1 MERSKKKQ
9 QRDPKPQFLVSAAD
23 IEDKFQQAVAFHQAG
38 QLSQAEKICKQILTY
53 NSQNAEVFHFLGIIA
68 CQVGKYPVA
77 VDLITQ
83 AIEIDSKQPPFYY
96 SLANALREQ
105 GKLEKATEAYQQV
118 IQIQPNHADAY
129 NNLGTVFIN
138 QDRIDDAIEAYQQAI
153 RIQPNQGEA
162 YYNLGNA
169 FHSQERMEEAIEAY
183 QKAIQIQPNQGEAYN
198 NLGIVFTNQGR
209 IDDAIEA
216 YQQAIRIQP
225 NQGEAYYN
233 LGNAFHSQERME
245 EAIEAYQK
253 AIQIQ
258 PNRVEAYNNLGVV
271 LIDQEKLEESVQ
283 IYQKTL
289 EIQPNYAD
297 AYNNLGN
304 ALREQGK
311 LEESIRIFQKATHL
325 QPNHAEA
332 HNNLAMMLL
341 LKGNFENGWKQY
353 EWRCQ
358 CDNFP
363 FEKRDFPQPFWEG
376 TDLNDKSILVWTEQG
391 IGDEIMFTS
400 ILPDLLNMNANI
412 IVESDRRMVSL
423 FQRSFPKIQFIP
435 RQNPPNS
442 QLLNTT
448 IDYQVPIGSLGKWL
462 RRDENSFILNRNTYL
477 CACPKKTS
485 RKRKEYQELANGKI
499 LIGISWKS
507 TGINQR
513 HTYTKKKKSTP
524 LEYWQPLLAQRNCY
538 FINLQ
543 YGNVKQELNEFQ
555 KHTDLKIYQDE
566 EIDSLS
572 SLDDFA
578 AQISALDLV
587 ISTSNT
593 TVHLAGAL
601 GKQVWTLLPHIPDW
615 RWTLERED
623 TLWYPRMRLFRQHRI
638 GDWSKAF
645 QQVKLALE
653 QHPTNKNT

>member
-1 MERSKKKQ
+1 MERKKQ
-9 QRDPKPQFLVSAAD
+9 QRDFAPQFPVSAVD
-23 IEDKFQQAVAFHQAG
+23 IDEKFQQAVAFHQAG
-38 QLSQAEKICKQILTY
+38 QLAQAERMCKQILRY
-53 NSQNAEVFHFLGIIA
+53 NSQNAEAFHFLGIIA
-68 CQVGKYPVA
+68 CQTGKYPVA
-77 VDLITQ
+77 VDLIIH
-83 AIEIDSKQPPFYY
+83 AIEIDSKQSPFYY

-105 GKLEKATEAYQQV
+105 GKFME
-118 IQIQPNHADAY
+118 
-129 NNLGTVFIN
+129 
-138 QDRIDDAIEAYQQAI
+138 AIEAYQQAI
-153 RIQPNQGEA
+153 QIQPNQGEA

-169 FHSQERMEEAIEAY
+169 LHRQEKLEE
-183 QKAIQIQPNQGEAYN
+183 
-198 NLGIVFTNQGR
+198 
-209 IDDAIEA
+209 AIEA

-225 NQGEAYYN
+225 NYAD
-233 LGNAFHSQERME
+233 
-245 EAIEAYQK
+245 
-253 AIQIQ
+253 
-258 PNRVEAYNNLGVV
+258 AYNNLGVV
-271 LIDQEKLEESVQ
+271 LIDHEKLEESVQ

-311 LEESIRIFQKATHL
+311 LEESIRIFQKAIYI
-325 QPNHAEA
+325 QPNYAEA
-332 HNNLAMMLL
+332 HNNLAMTLL
-341 LKGNFENGWKQY
+341 LKGDFKNGWKQY
-353 EWRCQ
+353 EWRRQ

-376 TDLNDKSILVWTEQG
+376 TDPKDKSILVWTEQG
-391 IGDEIMFTS
+391 IGDEIMFSS
-400 ILPDLLNMNANI
+400 ILPDLLNRNANV
-412 IVESDRRMVSL
+412 IVESDTRMVSL
-423 FQRSFPKIQFIP
+423 FQRSFPKIRFIP

-448 IDYQVPIGSLGKWL
+448 VDYQTPIGSLGKWF
-462 RRDENSFILNRNTYL
+462 RTDKNSFILNRNTYL
-477 CACPKKTS
+477 RACPKKTS
-485 RKRKEYQELANGKI
+485 EIRKKYQELAKEKI

-513 HTYTKKKKSTP
+513 QTYSKKKKSTL
-524 LEYWQPLLAQRNCY
+524 LEHWQPVLAQRNYY

-623 TLWYPRMRLFRQHRI
+623 TLWYPKMRLFRQHRI
-638 GDWSKAF
+638 GDWSDVF

-653 QHPTNKNT
+653 QYPTNTNTNVLI

>member
-1 MERSKKKQ
+1 MDKEHSEHGSKKKQ
-9 QRDPKPQFLVSAAD
+9 QRDFAPQFPVSAVD
-23 IEDKFQQAVAFHQAG
+23 IDEKFQQAVAFHQAG
-38 QLSQAEKICKQILTY
+38 QLAQAERICKQILTY
-53 NSQNAEVFHFLGIIA
+53 NSQNAEAFHFLGIIA
-68 CQVGKYPVA
+68 CQTGKYPVA
-77 VDLITQ
+77 VDLIIH
-83 AIEIDSKQPPFYY
+83 AIEIDSKQSPFYY

-105 GKLEKATEAYQQV
+105 GKFMEAIEAYQQAIRIQPNHADAYNNLGTIFINQNRIDDAIEAYQQAIQIQPNQGEAYYNLGNALHRQEKLEEAIEAYQQA

-129 NNLGTVFIN
+129 NNLG
-138 QDRIDDAIEAYQQAI
+138 
-153 RIQPNQGEA
+153 
-162 YYNLGNA
+162 
-169 FHSQERMEEAIEAY
+169 
-183 QKAIQIQPNQGEAYN
+183 
-198 NLGIVFTNQGR
+198 
-209 IDDAIEA
+209 
-216 YQQAIRIQP
+216 
-225 NQGEAYYN
+225 
-233 LGNAFHSQERME
+233 
-245 EAIEAYQK
+245 
-253 AIQIQ
+253 
-258 PNRVEAYNNLGVV
+258 VV
-271 LIDQEKLEESVQ
+271 LIDHEKLRESVQ

-311 LEESIRIFQKATHL
+311 LEESIRIFQKAIYI

-332 HNNLAMMLL
+332 HNNLAMTLL
-341 LKGNFENGWKQY
+341 LKGDFKNGWKQY
-353 EWRCQ
+353 EWRRQ

-363 FEKRDFPQPFWEG
+363 FEKRDFSQPFWEG
-376 TDLNDKSILVWTEQG
+376 TDPKAKSILVWTEQG
-391 IGDEIMFTS
+391 IGDEIMFSS
-400 ILPDLLNMNANI
+400 ILPDLLSRNANV
-412 IVESDRRMVSL
+412 IVESDTRMVSL
-423 FQRSFPKIQFIP
+423 FQRSFPKIRFIP

-448 IDYQVPIGSLGKWL
+448 VDYQTPIGSLGKWF
-462 RRDENSFILNRNTYL
+462 RTDNNSFILNRNTYL
-477 CACPKKTS
+477 YACPKKTS
-485 RKRKEYQELANGKI
+485 EIRKKYQELAKEKI

-507 TGINQR
+507 TGIDQR
-513 HTYTKKKKSTP
+513 QTYSKKKKSTL
-524 LEYWQPLLAQRNCY
+524 LEHWQPVLAQRNCY

-555 KHTDLKIYQDE
+555 KHNNLKIHQDE

-623 TLWYPRMRLFRQHRI
+623 TLWYPKMRLFRQHRI
-638 GDWSKAF
+638 GDWSDVF

-653 QHPTNKNT
+653 QYPTNKNTNVLI

>member
-1 MERSKKKQ
+1 MERKKQ
-9 QRDPKPQFLVSAAD
+9 QRDFAPQFPVSAVD
-23 IEDKFQQAVAFHQAG
+23 IDEKFQQAVAFHQTD
-38 QLSQAEKICKQILTY
+38 QLAQAERMCKQILRY
-53 NSQNAEVFHFLGIIA
+53 NSQNAEAFHFLGIIA
-68 CQVGKYPVA
+68 CQTGKYPVA
-77 VDLITQ
+77 VDLIIH
-83 AIEIDSKQPPFYY
+83 AIEIDSKQSPFYY
-96 SLANALREQ
+96 SLANALRKQ
-105 GKLEKATEAYQQV
+105 GKFMEAIEAYQQA
-118 IQIQPNHADAY
+118 IRIQPNHADAY
-129 NNLGTVFIN
+129 NNLGTIFIN
-138 QDRIDDAIEAYQQAI
+138 QNRIDGAIEAYQQAI
-153 RIQPNQGEA
+153 QIQPNQGEA

-169 FHSQERMEEAIEAY
+169 LHRQEKLEE
-183 QKAIQIQPNQGEAYN
+183 
-198 NLGIVFTNQGR
+198 
-209 IDDAIEA
+209 AIEA

-225 NQGEAYYN
+225 NY
-233 LGNAFHSQERME
+233 
-245 EAIEAYQK
+245 
-253 AIQIQ
+253 
-258 PNRVEAYNNLGVV
+258 VDAYNNLGVV
-271 LIDQEKLEESVQ
+271 LIDHEKLEESVQ

-311 LEESIRIFQKATHL
+311 LEESIRIFQKATYI

-332 HNNLAMMLL
+332 HNNLAMTLL
-341 LKGNFENGWKQY
+341 LKGDFKNGWTQY
-353 EWRCQ
+353 EWRRQ

-376 TDLNDKSILVWTEQG
+376 TDPKDKSILVWTEQG
-391 IGDEIMFTS
+391 IGDEIMFSS
-400 ILPDLLNMNANI
+400 ILPDLLNRNANV
-412 IVESDRRMVSL
+412 IVESDTRMVSL
-423 FQRSFPKIQFIP
+423 FQRSFPKIRFIP

-448 IDYQVPIGSLGKWL
+448 VDYQTPIGSLGKWF
-462 RRDENSFILNRNTYL
+462 RTDKNSFILNRNTYL
-477 CACPKKTS
+477 RACPKKTS
-485 RKRKEYQELANGKI
+485 EIRKKYQELAKEKI

-513 HTYTKKKKSTP
+513 QTYSKKKKSTL
-524 LEYWQPLLAQRNCY
+524 LEHWQPVLAQRNYY

-555 KHTDLKIYQDE
+555 KHNNLKIHQDE

-623 TLWYPRMRLFRQHRI
+623 TLWYPKMRLFRQHRI
-638 GDWSKAF
+638 GDWSDVF

-653 QHPTNKNT
+653 QYPTNKNTNVLI

>member
-1 MERSKKKQ
+1 MCVDAKTWRQNIRIKKILNMERKKQ
-9 QRDPKPQFLVSAAD
+9 QRDFAPQFPVSAVD
-23 IEDKFQQAVAFHQAG
+23 IDEKFQQAVAFHQAG
-38 QLSQAEKICKQILTY
+38 QLAQAERMCKQILRY
-53 NSQNAEVFHFLGIIA
+53 NSQNAEAFHFLGIIA
-68 CQVGKYPVA
+68 CQTGKYPVA
-77 VDLITQ
+77 VDLIIH
-83 AIEIDSKQPPFYY
+83 AIEIDSKQSPFYY

-105 GKLEKATEAYQQV
+105 GKFMEAIEAYQQA
-118 IQIQPNHADAY
+118 IRIQPNHADAY
-129 NNLGTVFIN
+129 NNLGTIFIN
-138 QDRIDDAIEAYQQAI
+138 QNRIDDAIEAYQQAI
-153 RIQPNQGEA
+153 QIQPNQGEA

-169 FHSQERMEEAIEAY
+169 LHRQEKLEE
-183 QKAIQIQPNQGEAYN
+183 
-198 NLGIVFTNQGR
+198 
-209 IDDAIEA
+209 AIEA

-225 NQGEAYYN
+225 NY
-233 LGNAFHSQERME
+233 
-245 EAIEAYQK
+245 
-253 AIQIQ
+253 
-258 PNRVEAYNNLGVV
+258 VDAYNNLGVV
-271 LIDQEKLEESVQ
+271 LIDHEKLRESVQ

-311 LEESIRIFQKATHL
+311 LEESIRIFQKATYI

-332 HNNLAMMLL
+332 HNNLAMTLL
-341 LKGNFENGWKQY
+341 LKGDFKNGWKQY
-353 EWRCQ
+353 EWRRQ

-363 FEKRDFPQPFWEG
+363 FEKRDFSQPFWEG
-376 TDLNDKSILVWTEQG
+376 TDPKDKSILVWTEQG
-391 IGDEIMFTS
+391 IGDEIMFSS
-400 ILPDLLNMNANI
+400 ILPDLLNRNANV
-412 IVESDRRMVSL
+412 IVESDTRMVSL
-423 FQRSFPKIQFIP
+423 FQRSFPKIRFIP

-448 IDYQVPIGSLGKWL
+448 MDYQTPIGSLGKWF
-462 RRDENSFILNRNTYL
+462 RTDNNSFILNRNTYL
-477 CACPKKTS
+477 RACPKKTS
-485 RKRKEYQELANGKI
+485 EIRKKYQELAKEKI

-507 TGINQR
+507 TGIDQR
-513 HTYTKKKKSTP
+513 QTYSKKKKSTL
-524 LEYWQPLLAQRNCY
+524 LEHWQPVLAQRNCY

-555 KHTDLKIYQDE
+555 KHNNLKIHQDK

-572 SLDDFA
+572 NLDDFA

-623 TLWYPRMRLFRQHRI
+623 TLWYPKMRLFRQHRI
-638 GDWSKAF
+638 GDWSDVF
-645 QQVKLALE
+645 QRVKLALE
-653 QHPTNKNT
+653 QYPTNKNTNVLI

>member
-1 MERSKKKQ
+1 MERKKQ
-9 QRDPKPQFLVSAAD
+9 QRDFAPQFPVSAVD
-23 IEDKFQQAVAFHQAG
+23 IDEKFQQAVAFHQTD
-38 QLSQAEKICKQILTY
+38 QLAQAERMCKQILRY
-53 NSQNAEVFHFLGIIA
+53 NSQNAEAFHFLGIIA
-68 CQVGKYPVA
+68 CQTGKYPVA
-77 VDLITQ
+77 VDLIIH
-83 AIEIDSKQPPFYY
+83 AIEIDSKQSPFYY
-96 SLANALREQ
+96 SLANALRKQ
-105 GKLEKATEAYQQV
+105 GKFMEAIEAYQQA
-118 IQIQPNHADAY
+118 IRIQPNHADAY
-129 NNLGTVFIN
+129 NNLGTIFIN
-138 QDRIDDAIEAYQQAI
+138 QNRIDGAIEAYQQAI
-153 RIQPNQGEA
+153 RIQPN
-162 YYNLGNA
+162 Y
-169 FHSQERMEEAIEAY
+169 
-183 QKAIQIQPNQGEAYN
+183 
-198 NLGIVFTNQGR
+198 V
-209 IDDAIEA
+209 D
-216 YQQAIRIQP
+216 
-225 NQGEAYYN
+225 
-233 LGNAFHSQERME
+233 
-245 EAIEAYQK
+245 
-253 AIQIQ
+253 
-258 PNRVEAYNNLGVV
+258 AYNNLGVV
-271 LIDQEKLEESVQ
+271 LIDHEKLEESVQ

-311 LEESIRIFQKATHL
+311 LEESIRIFQKATYI

-332 HNNLAMMLL
+332 HNNLAMTLL
-341 LKGNFENGWKQY
+341 LKGDFKNGWTQY
-353 EWRCQ
+353 EWRRQ

-376 TDLNDKSILVWTEQG
+376 TDPKDKSILVWTEQG
-391 IGDEIMFTS
+391 IGDEIMFSS
-400 ILPDLLNMNANI
+400 ILPDLLNRNANV
-412 IVESDRRMVSL
+412 IVESDTRMVSL
-423 FQRSFPKIQFIP
+423 FQRSFPKIRFIP

-448 IDYQVPIGSLGKWL
+448 VDYQTPIGSLGKWF
-462 RRDENSFILNRNTYL
+462 RTDKNSFILNRNTYL
-477 CACPKKTS
+477 RACPKKTS
-485 RKRKEYQELANGKI
+485 EIRKKYQELAKEKI

-513 HTYTKKKKSTP
+513 QTYSKKKKSTL
-524 LEYWQPLLAQRNCY
+524 LEHWQPVLAQRNYY

-555 KHTDLKIYQDE
+555 KHNNLKIHQDE

-623 TLWYPRMRLFRQHRI
+623 TLWYPKMRLFRQHRI
-638 GDWSKAF
+638 GDWSDVF

-653 QHPTNKNT
+653 QYPTNKNTNVLI

>member
-1 MERSKKKQ
+1 MDKEHSEHGSKKKQ
-9 QRDPKPQFLVSAAD
+9 QRDFAPQFPVSAVD
-23 IEDKFQQAVAFHQAG
+23 IDEKFQQAVAFHQAG
-38 QLSQAEKICKQILTY
+38 QLAQAERICKQILTY
-53 NSQNAEVFHFLGIIA
+53 NSQNAEAFHFLGIIA
-68 CQVGKYPVA
+68 CQTGKYPVA
-77 VDLITQ
+77 VDLIIH
-83 AIEIDSKQPPFYY
+83 AIEIDSKQSPFYY

-105 GKLEKATEAYQQV
+105 GKFMEAIEAYQQA
-118 IQIQPNHADAY
+118 IRIQPNHADAY
-129 NNLGTVFIN
+129 NNLGTIFIN
-138 QDRIDDAIEAYQQAI
+138 QNRIDDAIEAYRQAI
-153 RIQPNQGEA
+153 QIQPNQGEA

-169 FHSQERMEEAIEAY
+169 LHRQEKLEE
-183 QKAIQIQPNQGEAYN
+183 
-198 NLGIVFTNQGR
+198 
-209 IDDAIEA
+209 AIEA
-216 YQQAIRIQP
+216 YQQAI
-225 NQGEAYYN
+225 
-233 LGNAFHSQERME
+233 
-245 EAIEAYQK
+245 
-253 AIQIQ
+253 QIQ
-258 PNRVEAYNNLGVV
+258 PNYVDAYNNLGVV
-271 LIDQEKLEESVQ
+271 LIDHEKLRESVQ

-311 LEESIRIFQKATHL
+311 LEESIRIFQKAIYI

-332 HNNLAMMLL
+332 HNNLAMTLL
-341 LKGNFENGWKQY
+341 LKGDFKNGWKQY
-353 EWRCQ
+353 EWRRQ

-363 FEKRDFPQPFWEG
+363 FEKRDFSQPFWEG
-376 TDLNDKSILVWTEQG
+376 TDPKDKSILVWTEQG
-391 IGDEIMFTS
+391 IGDEIMFSS
-400 ILPDLLNMNANI
+400 ILPDLLNRNANV
-412 IVESDRRMVSL
+412 IVESDTRMVSL
-423 FQRSFPKIQFIP
+423 FQRSFPKIRFIP

-448 IDYQVPIGSLGKWL
+448 MDYQTPIGSLGKWF
-462 RRDENSFILNRNTYL
+462 RTDNNSFILNRNTYL
-477 CACPKKTS
+477 YACPKKTS
-485 RKRKEYQELANGKI
+485 EIRKKYQELAKEKI

-513 HTYTKKKKSTP
+513 QTYSKKKKSTL
-524 LEYWQPLLAQRNCY
+524 LEHWQPVLAQRNCY

-555 KHTDLKIYQDE
+555 KHNNLKIHQDE

-623 TLWYPRMRLFRQHRI
+623 TLWYPKMRLFRQHRI
-638 GDWSKAF
+638 GDWSDVF

-653 QHPTNKNT
+653 QYPTNKNTNVLI

>member
-1 MERSKKKQ
+1 MDKEHSEHGSKKKQ
-9 QRDPKPQFLVSAAD
+9 QRDFAPQFPVSAVD
-23 IEDKFQQAVAFHQAG
+23 IDEKFQQAVAFHQAG
-38 QLSQAEKICKQILTY
+38 QLAQAERMCKQILRY
-53 NSQNAEVFHFLGIIA
+53 NSQNAEAFHFLGIIA
-68 CQVGKYPVA
+68 CQTGKYPVA
-77 VDLITQ
+77 VDLIIH
-83 AIEIDSKQPPFYY
+83 AIEIDSKQSPFYY

-105 GKLEKATEAYQQV
+105 GKFMEAIEAYQQA
-118 IQIQPNHADAY
+118 IRIQPNHADAY
-129 NNLGTVFIN
+129 NNLGTIFIN
-138 QDRIDDAIEAYQQAI
+138 QNRIDDAIEAYQQAI
-153 RIQPNQGEA
+153 QIQPNQGEA

-169 FHSQERMEEAIEAY
+169 LHRQEKLEE
-183 QKAIQIQPNQGEAYN
+183 
-198 NLGIVFTNQGR
+198 
-209 IDDAIEA
+209 AIEA

-225 NQGEAYYN
+225 NY
-233 LGNAFHSQERME
+233 
-245 EAIEAYQK
+245 
-253 AIQIQ
+253 
-258 PNRVEAYNNLGVV
+258 VDAYNNLGVV
-271 LIDQEKLEESVQ
+271 LIDHEKLRESVQ

-311 LEESIRIFQKATHL
+311 LEESIRIFQKAIYI

-332 HNNLAMMLL
+332 HNNLAMTLL
-341 LKGNFENGWKQY
+341 LKGDFKNGWKQY
-353 EWRCQ
+353 EWRRQ

-363 FEKRDFPQPFWEG
+363 FEKRDFSQPFWEG
-376 TDLNDKSILVWTEQG
+376 TDPKAKSILVWTEQG
-391 IGDEIMFTS
+391 IGDEIMFSS
-400 ILPDLLNMNANI
+400 ILPDLLSRNANV
-412 IVESDRRMVSL
+412 IVESDTRMVSL
-423 FQRSFPKIQFIP
+423 FQRSFPKIRFIP

-448 IDYQVPIGSLGKWL
+448 VDYQTPIGSLGKWF
-462 RRDENSFILNRNTYL
+462 RTDKNSFILNRNTYL
-477 CACPKKTS
+477 YACPKKTS
-485 RKRKEYQELANGKI
+485 EIRKKYQELAKEKI

-513 HTYTKKKKSTP
+513 QTYSKKKKSTL
-524 LEYWQPLLAQRNCY
+524 LEHWQPVLAQRNYY

-543 YGNVKQELNEFQ
+543 YGNAKQELNEFQ
-555 KHTDLKIYQDE
+555 KHNNLKIHQDE
-566 EIDSLS
+566 EINSLS

-623 TLWYPRMRLFRQHRI
+623 TLWYPKMRLFRQHRI
-638 GDWSKAF
+638 GDWSDVF

-653 QHPTNKNT
+653 QYPTNKNTNVLI

>member
-1 MERSKKKQ
+1 MERKKQ
-9 QRDPKPQFLVSAAD
+9 QRDFAPQFPVSAVD
-23 IEDKFQQAVAFHQAG
+23 IDEKFQQAVAFHQAG
-38 QLSQAEKICKQILTY
+38 QLAQAERMCKQILRY
-53 NSQNAEVFHFLGIIA
+53 NSQNAEAFHFLGIIA
-68 CQVGKYPVA
+68 CQTGKYPVA
-77 VDLITQ
+77 VDLIIH
-83 AIEIDSKQPPFYY
+83 AIEIDSKQSPFYY

-105 GKLEKATEAYQQV
+105 GKFMEAIEAYQQA
-118 IQIQPNHADAY
+118 IRIQPNHADAY
-129 NNLGTVFIN
+129 NNLGTIFIN
-138 QDRIDDAIEAYQQAI
+138 QNRIDDAIEAYQQAI
-153 RIQPNQGEA
+153 QIQPNQGEA

-169 FHSQERMEEAIEAY
+169 LHRQEKLEE
-183 QKAIQIQPNQGEAYN
+183 
-198 NLGIVFTNQGR
+198 
-209 IDDAIEA
+209 AIEA

-225 NQGEAYYN
+225 NYAD
-233 LGNAFHSQERME
+233 
-245 EAIEAYQK
+245 
-253 AIQIQ
+253 
-258 PNRVEAYNNLGVV
+258 AYNNLGVV
-271 LIDQEKLEESVQ
+271 LIDHEKLEESVQ

-311 LEESIRIFQKATHL
+311 LEESIRIFQKAIYI
-325 QPNHAEA
+325 QPNYAEA
-332 HNNLAMMLL
+332 HNNLAMTLL
-341 LKGNFENGWKQY
+341 LKGDFKNGWKQY
-353 EWRCQ
+353 EWRRQ

-376 TDLNDKSILVWTEQG
+376 TDPKDKSILVWTEQG
-391 IGDEIMFTS
+391 IGDEIMFSS
-400 ILPDLLNMNANI
+400 ILPDLLNRNANV
-412 IVESDRRMVSL
+412 IVESDTRMVSL
-423 FQRSFPKIQFIP
+423 FQRSFPKIRFIP

-448 IDYQVPIGSLGKWL
+448 VDYQTPIGSLGKWF
-462 RRDENSFILNRNTYL
+462 RTDKNSFILNRNTYL
-477 CACPKKTS
+477 RACPKKTS
-485 RKRKEYQELANGKI
+485 EIRKKYQELAKEKI

-513 HTYTKKKKSTP
+513 QTYSKKKKSTL
-524 LEYWQPLLAQRNCY
+524 LEHWQPVLAQRNYY

-555 KHTDLKIYQDE
+555 KHNNLKIHQDE

-623 TLWYPRMRLFRQHRI
+623 TLWYPKMRLFRQHRI
-638 GDWSKAF
+638 GDWSDVF

-653 QHPTNKNT
+653 QYPTNKNTNVLI

>member
-1 MERSKKKQ
+1 MDKEHSEHGSKKKQ
-9 QRDPKPQFLVSAAD
+9 QRDFAPQFPVSAVD
-23 IEDKFQQAVAFHQAG
+23 IDEKFQQAVAFHQAG
-38 QLSQAEKICKQILTY
+38 QLAQAERICKQILTY
-53 NSQNAEVFHFLGIIA
+53 NSQNAEAFHFLGIIA
-68 CQVGKYPVA
+68 CQTGKYPVA
-77 VDLITQ
+77 VDLIIH
-83 AIEIDSKQPPFYY
+83 AIEIDSKQSPFYY
-96 SLANALREQ
+96 SLANALRKQ
-105 GKLEKATEAYQQV
+105 GKFMEAIEAYQQA
-118 IQIQPNHADAY
+118 IRIQPNHADAY

-138 QDRIDDAIEAYQQAI
+138 QNRIDDAIEAYQQAI
-153 RIQPNQGEA
+153 QIQPKQGEA

-169 FHSQERMEEAIEAY
+169 LHRQEKLEE
-183 QKAIQIQPNQGEAYN
+183 
-198 NLGIVFTNQGR
+198 
-209 IDDAIEA
+209 AIEA
-216 YQQAIRIQP
+216 YQQAI
-225 NQGEAYYN
+225 
-233 LGNAFHSQERME
+233 
-245 EAIEAYQK
+245 
-253 AIQIQ
+253 QIQ
-258 PNRVEAYNNLGVV
+258 PNHADAYNNLGVV
-271 LIDQEKLEESVQ
+271 LIDHEKLRESVQ

-311 LEESIRIFQKATHL
+311 LEESIRIFQKAIYI

-332 HNNLAMMLL
+332 HNNLAMTLL
-341 LKGNFENGWKQY
+341 LKGDFKNGWKQY
-353 EWRCQ
+353 EWRRQ

-363 FEKRDFPQPFWEG
+363 FEKRDFSQPFWEG
-376 TDLNDKSILVWTEQG
+376 TDPKDKSILVWTEQG
-391 IGDEIMFTS
+391 IGDEIMFSS
-400 ILPDLLNMNANI
+400 ILPDLLNRDANV
-412 IVESDRRMVSL
+412 IVESDTRMVSL
-423 FQRSFPKIQFIP
+423 FQRSFPKIRFIP

-448 IDYQVPIGSLGKWL
+448 MDYQTPIGSLGKWF
-462 RRDENSFILNRNTYL
+462 RTDNNSFILNRNTYL
-477 CACPKKTS
+477 YACPKKTS
-485 RKRKEYQELANGKI
+485 EIRKKYQELAKEKI

-507 TGINQR
+507 TGIDQR
-513 HTYTKKKKSTP
+513 QTYSKKKKSTL
-524 LEYWQPLLAQRNCY
+524 LEHWQPVLAQRNCY

-555 KHTDLKIYQDE
+555 RHNNLKIHQDK

-572 SLDDFA
+572 NLDHFA

-623 TLWYPRMRLFRQHRI
+623 TLWYPKMRLFRQHRI
-638 GDWSKAF
+638 GDWSDVF

-653 QHPTNKNT
+653 QYPTNKNTNVLI

>member
-1 MERSKKKQ
+1 MANIRIKNILNMERSKKKQ

-138 QDRIDDAIEAYQQAI
+138 QGRIDDAIEAYQQAI

-225 NQGEAYYN
+225 NQGE
-233 LGNAFHSQERME
+233 
-245 EAIEAYQK
+245 
-253 AIQIQ
+253 
-258 PNRVEAYNNLGVV
+258 
-271 LIDQEKLEESVQ
+271 
-283 IYQKTL
+283 
-289 EIQPNYAD
+289 

-462 RRDENSFILNRNTYL
+462 RIDENSFILNRNTYL

>member
-1 MERSKKKQ
+1 MERKKQ
-9 QRDPKPQFLVSAAD
+9 QRDFAPQFPVSAVD
-23 IEDKFQQAVAFHQAG
+23 IDEKFQQAVAFHQAG
-38 QLSQAEKICKQILTY
+38 QLAQAERMCKQILRY
-53 NSQNAEVFHFLGIIA
+53 NSQNAEAFHFLGIIA
-68 CQVGKYPVA
+68 CQTGKYPVA
-77 VDLITQ
+77 VDLIIH
-83 AIEIDSKQPPFYY
+83 AIEIDSKQSPFYY

-105 GKLEKATEAYQQV
+105 GKFMEAIEAYQQA
-118 IQIQPNHADAY
+118 IRIQPNHADAY
-129 NNLGTVFIN
+129 NNLGTIFIN
-138 QDRIDDAIEAYQQAI
+138 QNRIDDAIEAYQQAI
-153 RIQPNQGEA
+153 QIQPNQGEA

-169 FHSQERMEEAIEAY
+169 LHRQEKLEE
-183 QKAIQIQPNQGEAYN
+183 
-198 NLGIVFTNQGR
+198 
-209 IDDAIEA
+209 AIEA

-225 NQGEAYYN
+225 NYAD
-233 LGNAFHSQERME
+233 
-245 EAIEAYQK
+245 
-253 AIQIQ
+253 
-258 PNRVEAYNNLGVV
+258 AYNNLGVV
-271 LIDQEKLEESVQ
+271 LIDHEKLEESVQ

-311 LEESIRIFQKATHL
+311 LEESIRIFQKAIYI
-325 QPNHAEA
+325 QPNYAEA
-332 HNNLAMMLL
+332 HNNLAMTLL
-341 LKGNFENGWKQY
+341 LKGDFKNGWKQY
-353 EWRCQ
+353 EWRRQ

-376 TDLNDKSILVWTEQG
+376 TDPKDKSILVWTEQG
-391 IGDEIMFTS
+391 IGDEIMFSS
-400 ILPDLLNMNANI
+400 ILPDLLNRNANV
-412 IVESDRRMVSL
+412 IVESDTRMVSL
-423 FQRSFPKIQFIP
+423 FQRSFPKIRFIP

-448 IDYQVPIGSLGKWL
+448 VDYQTPIGSLGKWF
-462 RRDENSFILNRNTYL
+462 RTDKNSFILNRNTYL
-477 CACPKKTS
+477 RACPKKTS
-485 RKRKEYQELANGKI
+485 EIRKKYQELAKEKI

-513 HTYTKKKKSTP
+513 QTYSKKKKSTL
-524 LEYWQPLLAQRNCY
+524 LEHWQPVLAQRNYY

-555 KHTDLKIYQDE
+555 KHNNLKIHQDE
-566 EIDSLS
+566 EINSLS

-623 TLWYPRMRLFRQHRI
+623 TLWYPKMRLFRQHRI
-638 GDWSKAF
+638 GDWSDVF

-653 QHPTNKNT
+653 QYPTNKNTNVLI

>member
-1 MERSKKKQ
+1 MDKEHSEHGSKKKQ
-9 QRDPKPQFLVSAAD
+9 QRDFAPQFPVSAVD
-23 IEDKFQQAVAFHQAG
+23 IDEKFQQAVAFHQAG
-38 QLSQAEKICKQILTY
+38 QLAQAERICKQILTY
-53 NSQNAEVFHFLGIIA
+53 NSQNAEAFHFLGIIA
-68 CQVGKYPVA
+68 CQTGKYPVA
-77 VDLITQ
+77 VDLIIH
-83 AIEIDSKQPPFYY
+83 AIEIDSKQSPFYY

-105 GKLEKATEAYQQV
+105 GKFMEAIEAYQQA
-118 IQIQPNHADAY
+118 IRIQPNHADAY

-138 QDRIDDAIEAYQQAI
+138 QNRIDDAIEAYRQAI
-153 RIQPNQGEA
+153 QIQPNQGEA

-169 FHSQERMEEAIEAY
+169 LHRQEKLEE
-183 QKAIQIQPNQGEAYN
+183 
-198 NLGIVFTNQGR
+198 
-209 IDDAIEA
+209 AIEA
-216 YQQAIRIQP
+216 YQQAI
-225 NQGEAYYN
+225 
-233 LGNAFHSQERME
+233 
-245 EAIEAYQK
+245 
-253 AIQIQ
+253 QIQ
-258 PNRVEAYNNLGVV
+258 PNYVDAYNNLGVV
-271 LIDQEKLEESVQ
+271 LIDHEKLRESVQ

-311 LEESIRIFQKATHL
+311 LEESIRIFQKATYI

-332 HNNLAMMLL
+332 HNNLAMTLL
-341 LKGNFENGWKQY
+341 LKGDFKNGWKQY
-353 EWRCQ
+353 EWRRQ

-363 FEKRDFPQPFWEG
+363 FEKRDFSQPFWEG
-376 TDLNDKSILVWTEQG
+376 TDPKAKSILVWTEQG
-391 IGDEIMFTS
+391 IGDEIMFSS
-400 ILPDLLNMNANI
+400 ILPDLLSRNANV
-412 IVESDRRMVSL
+412 IVESDTRMVSL
-423 FQRSFPKIQFIP
+423 FQRSFPKIRFIP

-448 IDYQVPIGSLGKWL
+448 MDYQTPIGSLGKWF
-462 RRDENSFILNRNTYL
+462 RTDNNSFILNRNTYL
-477 CACPKKTS
+477 YACPKKTS
-485 RKRKEYQELANGKI
+485 EIRKKYQELAKEKI

-507 TGINQR
+507 TGIDQR
-513 HTYTKKKKSTP
+513 QTYSKKKKSTL
-524 LEYWQPLLAQRNCY
+524 LEHWQPVLAQRNCY

-555 KHTDLKIYQDE
+555 KHNNLKIHQDE

-623 TLWYPRMRLFRQHRI
+623 TLWYPKMRLFRQHRI
-638 GDWSKAF
+638 GDWSDVF

-653 QHPTNKNT
+653 QYPTNKNTNVLI

>member
-1 MERSKKKQ
+1 MANIRIKNILNMERSKKKQ

-138 QDRIDDAIEAYQQAI
+138 QD
-153 RIQPNQGEA
+153 
-162 YYNLGNA
+162 
-169 FHSQERMEEAIEAY
+169 
-183 QKAIQIQPNQGEAYN
+183 
-198 NLGIVFTNQGR
+198 R

-462 RRDENSFILNRNTYL
+462 RIDENSFILNRNTYL

>member
-1 MERSKKKQ
+1 MDKEHSEHGSKKKQ
-9 QRDPKPQFLVSAAD
+9 QRDFAPQFPVSAVD
-23 IEDKFQQAVAFHQAG
+23 IDEKFQQAVAFHQAG
-38 QLSQAEKICKQILTY
+38 QLAQAERICKQILTY
-53 NSQNAEVFHFLGIIA
+53 NSQNAEAFHFLGIIA
-68 CQVGKYPVA
+68 CQTGKYPVA
-77 VDLITQ
+77 VDLIIH
-83 AIEIDSKQPPFYY
+83 AIEIDSKQSPFYY

-105 GKLEKATEAYQQV
+105 GKFMEAIEAYQQA
-118 IQIQPNHADAY
+118 IRIQPNHADAY
-129 NNLGTVFIN
+129 NNLGTIFIN
-138 QDRIDDAIEAYQQAI
+138 QNRIDDAIEAYQQAI
-153 RIQPNQGEA
+153 QIQPNQGEA

-169 FHSQERMEEAIEAY
+169 LHRQEKLEE
-183 QKAIQIQPNQGEAYN
+183 
-198 NLGIVFTNQGR
+198 
-209 IDDAIEA
+209 AIEA
-216 YQQAIRIQP
+216 YQQAI
-225 NQGEAYYN
+225 
-233 LGNAFHSQERME
+233 
-245 EAIEAYQK
+245 
-253 AIQIQ
+253 QIQ
-258 PNRVEAYNNLGVV
+258 PNYVDAYNNLGVV
-271 LIDQEKLEESVQ
+271 LIDHEKLRESVQ

-311 LEESIRIFQKATHL
+311 LEESIRIFQKAIYI
-325 QPNHAEA
+325 QPNYAEA
-332 HNNLAMMLL
+332 HNNLAMTLL
-341 LKGNFENGWKQY
+341 LKGDFKNGWKQY
-353 EWRCQ
+353 EWRRQ

-363 FEKRDFPQPFWEG
+363 FEKRDFSQPFWEG
-376 TDLNDKSILVWTEQG
+376 TDPKDKSILVWTEQG
-391 IGDEIMFTS
+391 IGDEIMFSS
-400 ILPDLLNMNANI
+400 ILPDLLNRNANV
-412 IVESDRRMVSL
+412 IVESDTRMVSL
-423 FQRSFPKIQFIP
+423 FQRSFPKIRFIP

-448 IDYQVPIGSLGKWL
+448 VDYQTPIGSLGKWF
-462 RRDENSFILNRNTYL
+462 RTDKNSFILNRNTYL
-477 CACPKKTS
+477 YACPKKTS
-485 RKRKEYQELANGKI
+485 EIRKKYQELAKEKI

-513 HTYTKKKKSTP
+513 QTYSKKKKSTL
-524 LEYWQPLLAQRNCY
+524 LEHWQPVLAQRNYY

-555 KHTDLKIYQDE
+555 KHNNLKIHQDE

-623 TLWYPRMRLFRQHRI
+623 TLWYPKMRLFRQHRI
-638 GDWSKAF
+638 GDWSDVF

-653 QHPTNKNT
+653 QYPTNKNTNVLI

>member
-1 MERSKKKQ
+1 MDKEHSEHGSKKKQ
-9 QRDPKPQFLVSAAD
+9 QRDFAPQSSVSAVD
-23 IEDKFQQAVAFHQAG
+23 IDEKLQQAAAFHQAG
-38 QLSQAEKICKQILTY
+38 QLEQAERICKQILTY
-53 NSQNAEVFHFLGIIA
+53 NSQNAEAFHFLGIIA
-68 CQVGKYPVA
+68 CQTGKYPVA
-77 VDLITQ
+77 VDLIIH
-83 AIEIDSKQPPFYY
+83 AIEIDSKQSPFYY

-105 GKLEKATEAYQQV
+105 GKFMEAIEAYQQA
-118 IQIQPNHADAY
+118 IRIQPNHADAY

-138 QDRIDDAIEAYQQAI
+138 QNRIDDAIEAYRQAI
-153 RIQPNQGEA
+153 QIQPNQGEA

-169 FHSQERMEEAIEAY
+169 LHRQEKLEE
-183 QKAIQIQPNQGEAYN
+183 
-198 NLGIVFTNQGR
+198 
-209 IDDAIEA
+209 AIEA
-216 YQQAIRIQP
+216 YQQAI
-225 NQGEAYYN
+225 
-233 LGNAFHSQERME
+233 
-245 EAIEAYQK
+245 
-253 AIQIQ
+253 QIQ
-258 PNRVEAYNNLGVV
+258 PNYVDAYNNLGVV
-271 LIDQEKLEESVQ
+271 LIDHEKLRESVQ

-311 LEESIRIFQKATHL
+311 LEESIRIFQKAIYI

-332 HNNLAMMLL
+332 HNNLAMTLL
-341 LKGNFENGWKQY
+341 LKGDFKNGWKQY
-353 EWRCQ
+353 EWRRQ

-363 FEKRDFPQPFWEG
+363 FEKRDFSQPFWEG
-376 TDLNDKSILVWTEQG
+376 TDPKAKSILVWTEQG
-391 IGDEIMFTS
+391 IGDEIMFSS
-400 ILPDLLNMNANI
+400 ILPDLLSRNANV
-412 IVESDRRMVSL
+412 IVESDTRMVSL
-423 FQRSFPKIQFIP
+423 FQRSFPKIRFIP

-448 IDYQVPIGSLGKWL
+448 MDYQTPIGSLGKWF
-462 RRDENSFILNRNTYL
+462 RTDNNSFILNRNTYL
-477 CACPKKTS
+477 YACPKKTS
-485 RKRKEYQELANGKI
+485 EIRKKYQELAKEKI

-513 HTYTKKKKSTP
+513 QTYSKKKKSTL
-524 LEYWQPLLAQRNCY
+524 LEHWQPVLAQRNCY

-543 YGNVKQELNEFQ
+543 YGNIKQELNEFQ
-555 KHTDLKIYQDE
+555 KHNNLKIHQDK

-572 SLDDFA
+572 NLDDFA

-623 TLWYPRMRLFRQHRI
+623 TLWYPKMRLFRQHRI
-638 GDWSKAF
+638 GDWSDVF

-653 QHPTNKNT
+653 QYPTNTNTNVLI

>member
-1 MERSKKKQ
+1 MERKKQ
-9 QRDPKPQFLVSAAD
+9 QRDFAPQFPVSAVD
-23 IEDKFQQAVAFHQAG
+23 IDEKFQQAVAFHQAG
-38 QLSQAEKICKQILTY
+38 QLAQAERMCKQILRY
-53 NSQNAEVFHFLGIIA
+53 NSQNAEAFHFLGIIA
-68 CQVGKYPVA
+68 CQTGKYPVA
-77 VDLITQ
+77 VDLIIH
-83 AIEIDSKQPPFYY
+83 AIEIDSKQSPFYY

-105 GKLEKATEAYQQV
+105 GKFMEAIEAYQQA
-118 IQIQPNHADAY
+118 IRIQPNHADAY
-129 NNLGTVFIN
+129 NNIGTIFIN
-138 QDRIDDAIEAYQQAI
+138 QNRIDDAIEAYQQAI
-153 RIQPNQGEA
+153 QIQPNQGEA

-169 FHSQERMEEAIEAY
+169 LHRQEKLEE
-183 QKAIQIQPNQGEAYN
+183 
-198 NLGIVFTNQGR
+198 
-209 IDDAIEA
+209 AIEA

-225 NQGEAYYN
+225 NY
-233 LGNAFHSQERME
+233 
-245 EAIEAYQK
+245 
-253 AIQIQ
+253 
-258 PNRVEAYNNLGVV
+258 VDAYNNLRVV
-271 LIDQEKLEESVQ
+271 LIDHEKLEESVQ

-311 LEESIRIFQKATHL
+311 LEESIRIFQKATYI
-325 QPNHAEA
+325 QPNHAES
-332 HNNLAMMLL
+332 HNNLAMTLL
-341 LKGNFENGWKQY
+341 LKGDFKNGWKQY
-353 EWRCQ
+353 EWRRQ

-376 TDLNDKSILVWTEQG
+376 TDPKDKSILVWTEQG
-391 IGDEIMFTS
+391 IGDEIMFSS
-400 ILPDLLNMNANI
+400 ILPDLLNRNANV
-412 IVESDRRMVSL
+412 IVESDTRMVSL
-423 FQRSFPKIQFIP
+423 FQRSFPKIRFIP

-448 IDYQVPIGSLGKWL
+448 VDYQTPIGSLGKWF
-462 RRDENSFILNRNTYL
+462 RTDKNSFILNRNTYL
-477 CACPKKTS
+477 RACPKKTS
-485 RKRKEYQELANGKI
+485 EIRKKYQELAKEKI

-513 HTYTKKKKSTP
+513 QTYSKKKKSTL
-524 LEYWQPLLAQRNCY
+524 LEHWQPVLAQRNYY

-555 KHTDLKIYQDE
+555 KHNNLKIHQDE
-566 EIDSLS
+566 EINSLS

-623 TLWYPRMRLFRQHRI
+623 TLWYPKMRLFRQHRI
-638 GDWSKAF
+638 GDWSDVF

-653 QHPTNKNT
+653 QYPTNTNTNVLI

>member
-1 MERSKKKQ
+1 MDKEHSEHGSKKKQ
-9 QRDPKPQFLVSAAD
+9 QRDFAPQFPVSAVD
-23 IEDKFQQAVAFHQAG
+23 IDEKFQQAVAFHQAG
-38 QLSQAEKICKQILTY
+38 QLAQAERICKQILTY
-53 NSQNAEVFHFLGIIA
+53 NSQNAEAFHFLGIIA
-68 CQVGKYPVA
+68 CQTGKYPVA
-77 VDLITQ
+77 VDLIIH
-83 AIEIDSKQPPFYY
+83 AIEIDSKQSPFYY

-105 GKLEKATEAYQQV
+105 GKFMEAIEAYQQA
-118 IQIQPNHADAY
+118 IRIQPNHADAY
-129 NNLGTVFIN
+129 NNLGTIFIN
-138 QDRIDDAIEAYQQAI
+138 QNRIDDAIEAYQQAI
-153 RIQPNQGEA
+153 QIQPNQGEA

-169 FHSQERMEEAIEAY
+169 LHRQEKLEE
-183 QKAIQIQPNQGEAYN
+183 
-198 NLGIVFTNQGR
+198 
-209 IDDAIEA
+209 AIEA

-225 NQGEAYYN
+225 NYAD
-233 LGNAFHSQERME
+233 
-245 EAIEAYQK
+245 
-253 AIQIQ
+253 
-258 PNRVEAYNNLGVV
+258 AYNNLGVV
-271 LIDQEKLEESVQ
+271 LIDHEKLEESVQ

-311 LEESIRIFQKATHL
+311 LEESIRIFQKATYI

-332 HNNLAMMLL
+332 HNNLAMTLL
-341 LKGNFENGWKQY
+341 LKGDFKNGWKQY
-353 EWRCQ
+353 EWRRQ

-363 FEKRDFPQPFWEG
+363 FEKRDFSQPFWEG
-376 TDLNDKSILVWTEQG
+376 TDPKDKSILVWTEQG
-391 IGDEIMFTS
+391 IGDEIMFSS
-400 ILPDLLNMNANI
+400 ILPDLLNRNANV
-412 IVESDRRMVSL
+412 IVESDTRMVSL
-423 FQRSFPKIQFIP
+423 FQRSFPKIRFIP

-448 IDYQVPIGSLGKWL
+448 VDYQTPIGSLGKWF
-462 RRDENSFILNRNTYL
+462 RTDKNSFILNRNTYL
-477 CACPKKTS
+477 YACPKKTS
-485 RKRKEYQELANGKI
+485 EIRKKYQELAKEKI

-513 HTYTKKKKSTP
+513 QTYSKKKKSTL
-524 LEYWQPLLAQRNCY
+524 LEHWQPVLAQRNCY

-555 KHTDLKIYQDE
+555 KHNNLKIHQDE

-623 TLWYPRMRLFRQHRI
+623 TLWYPKMRLFRQHRI
-638 GDWSKAF
+638 GDWSDVF

-653 QHPTNKNT
+653 QYPTNKNTNVLI

>member
-1 MERSKKKQ
+1 M
-9 QRDPKPQFLVSAAD
+9 
-23 IEDKFQQAVAFHQAG
+23 
-38 QLSQAEKICKQILTY
+38 
-53 NSQNAEVFHFLGIIA
+53 
-68 CQVGKYPVA
+68 
-77 VDLITQ
+77 
-83 AIEIDSKQPPFYY
+83 
-96 SLANALREQ
+96 
-105 GKLEKATEAYQQV
+105 
-118 IQIQPNHADAY
+118 
-129 NNLGTVFIN
+129 
-138 QDRIDDAIEAYQQAI
+138 
-153 RIQPNQGEA
+153 
-162 YYNLGNA
+162 
-169 FHSQERMEEAIEAY
+169 EAIEAY
-183 QKAIQIQPNQGEAYN
+183 QKAI
-198 NLGIVFTNQGR
+198 
-209 IDDAIEA
+209 
-216 YQQAIRIQP
+216 RIQP
-225 NQGEAYYN
+225 NY
-233 LGNAFHSQERME
+233 
-245 EAIEAYQK
+245 
-253 AIQIQ
+253 
-258 PNRVEAYNNLGVV
+258 VDAYNNLGVV
-271 LIDQEKLEESVQ
+271 LIDHEKLEESVQ

-311 LEESIRIFQKATHL
+311 LEESIRIFQKATYI

-341 LKGNFENGWKQY
+341 LKGDFKNGWKQY
-353 EWRCQ
+353 EWRRQ

-376 TDLNDKSILVWTEQG
+376 TDPKDKSILVWTEQG
-391 IGDEIMFTS
+391 IGDEIMFSS
-400 ILPDLLNMNANI
+400 ILPDLLNRNANV
-412 IVESDRRMVSL
+412 IVESDTRMVSL
-423 FQRSFPKIQFIP
+423 FQRSFPKTRFIP

-448 IDYQVPIGSLGKWL
+448 VDYQTPIGNLGKWF
-462 RRDENSFILNRNTYL
+462 RTDKNSFILNRNTYL
-477 CACPKKTS
+477 RACPKKTS
-485 RKRKEYQELANGKI
+485 EIRKKYQELAKEKI

-513 HTYTKKKKSTP
+513 QTYSKKKKSTL
-524 LEYWQPLLAQRNCY
+524 LEHWQPVLAQRNYY

-555 KHTDLKIYQDE
+555 KHNNLKIHQDD
-566 EIDSLS
+566 EIDSLN

-623 TLWYPRMRLFRQHRI
+623 TLWYPKMRLFRQHRI
-638 GDWSKAF
+638 GDWSDVF

-653 QHPTNKNT
+653 QYPTNKNTNVLI

>member
-1 MERSKKKQ
+1 MERKKQ
-9 QRDPKPQFLVSAAD
+9 QRDFAPQFPVSAVD
-23 IEDKFQQAVAFHQAG
+23 IDEKFQQAVAFHQAG
-38 QLSQAEKICKQILTY
+38 QLAQAERMCKQILRY
-53 NSQNAEVFHFLGIIA
+53 NSQNAEAFHFLGIIA
-68 CQVGKYPVA
+68 CQTGKYPVA
-77 VDLITQ
+77 VDLIIH
-83 AIEIDSKQPPFYY
+83 AIEIDSKQSPFYY

-105 GKLEKATEAYQQV
+105 GKFMEAIEAYQQA
-118 IQIQPNHADAY
+118 IRIQPNHADAY
-129 NNLGTVFIN
+129 NNLGTIFIN
-138 QDRIDDAIEAYQQAI
+138 QNRIDDAIEAYQQAI
-153 RIQPNQGEA
+153 QIQPNQGEA

-169 FHSQERMEEAIEAY
+169 LHRQEKLEE
-183 QKAIQIQPNQGEAYN
+183 
-198 NLGIVFTNQGR
+198 
-209 IDDAIEA
+209 AIEA

-225 NQGEAYYN
+225 NY
-233 LGNAFHSQERME
+233 
-245 EAIEAYQK
+245 
-253 AIQIQ
+253 
-258 PNRVEAYNNLGVV
+258 VDAYNNLGVV
-271 LIDQEKLEESVQ
+271 LIDHEKLEESVQ

-311 LEESIRIFQKATHL
+311 LEESIRIFQKAIYI
-325 QPNHAEA
+325 QPNYAEA
-332 HNNLAMMLL
+332 HNNLAMTLL
-341 LKGNFENGWKQY
+341 LKGDFKNGWKQY
-353 EWRCQ
+353 EWRRQ

-376 TDLNDKSILVWTEQG
+376 TDPKDKSILVWTEQG
-391 IGDEIMFTS
+391 IGDEIMFSS
-400 ILPDLLNMNANI
+400 ILPDLLNRNANV
-412 IVESDRRMVSL
+412 IVESDTRMVSL
-423 FQRSFPKIQFIP
+423 FQRSFPKIRFIP

-448 IDYQVPIGSLGKWL
+448 VDYQTPIGSLGKWF
-462 RRDENSFILNRNTYL
+462 RTDKNSFILNRNTYL
-477 CACPKKTS
+477 RACPKKTS
-485 RKRKEYQELANGKI
+485 EIRKKYQELAKEKI

-513 HTYTKKKKSTP
+513 QTYSKKKKSTL
-524 LEYWQPLLAQRNCY
+524 LEHWQPVLAQRNYY

-555 KHTDLKIYQDE
+555 KHNNLKIHQDE

-623 TLWYPRMRLFRQHRI
+623 TLWYPKMRLFRQHRI
-638 GDWSKAF
+638 GDWSDVF

-653 QHPTNKNT
+653 QYPTNKNTNVLI

>member
-1 MERSKKKQ
+1 LWFDAKTWRQNIWIKNILDMESKKKQ
-9 QRDPKPQFLVSAAD
+9 QRDFAPQSSVSAVD
-23 IEDKFQQAVAFHQAG
+23 IDEKLQQAAAFHQAG
-38 QLSQAEKICKQILTY
+38 QLEQAERICKQILTY
-53 NSQNAEVFHFLGIIA
+53 NSQNAEAFHFLGIIA
-68 CQVGKYPVA
+68 CQTGKYPVA
-77 VDLITQ
+77 VDLIIH
-83 AIEIDSKQPPFYY
+83 AIEIDSKQSPFYY

-105 GKLEKATEAYQQV
+105 GKFMEAIEAYQQA
-118 IQIQPNHADAY
+118 IRIQPNHADAY

-138 QDRIDDAIEAYQQAI
+138 QNRIDDAIEAYRQAI
-153 RIQPNQGEA
+153 QIQPNQGEA

-169 FHSQERMEEAIEAY
+169 LHRQEKLEE
-183 QKAIQIQPNQGEAYN
+183 
-198 NLGIVFTNQGR
+198 
-209 IDDAIEA
+209 AIEA
-216 YQQAIRIQP
+216 YQQAI
-225 NQGEAYYN
+225 
-233 LGNAFHSQERME
+233 
-245 EAIEAYQK
+245 
-253 AIQIQ
+253 QIQ
-258 PNRVEAYNNLGVV
+258 PNYVDAYNNLGVV
-271 LIDQEKLEESVQ
+271 LIDHEKLRESVQ

-311 LEESIRIFQKATHL
+311 LEESIRIFQKAIYI

-332 HNNLAMMLL
+332 HNNLAMTLL
-341 LKGNFENGWKQY
+341 LKGDFKNGWKQY
-353 EWRCQ
+353 EWRRQ

-363 FEKRDFPQPFWEG
+363 FEKRDFSQPFWEG
-376 TDLNDKSILVWTEQG
+376 TDPKAKSILVWTEQG
-391 IGDEIMFTS
+391 IGDEIMFSS
-400 ILPDLLNMNANI
+400 ILPDLLSRNANV
-412 IVESDRRMVSL
+412 IVESDTRMVSL
-423 FQRSFPKIQFIP
+423 FQRSFPKIRFIP

-448 IDYQVPIGSLGKWL
+448 MDYQTPIGSLGKWF
-462 RRDENSFILNRNTYL
+462 RTDNNSFILNRNTYL
-477 CACPKKTS
+477 YACPKKTS
-485 RKRKEYQELANGKI
+485 EIRKKYQELAKEKI

-513 HTYTKKKKSTP
+513 QTYSKKKKSTL
-524 LEYWQPLLAQRNCY
+524 LEHWQPVLAQRNCY

-543 YGNVKQELNEFQ
+543 YGNIKQELNEFQ
-555 KHTDLKIYQDE
+555 KHNNLKIHQDK

-572 SLDDFA
+572 NLDDFA

-623 TLWYPRMRLFRQHRI
+623 TLWYPKMRLFRQHRI
-638 GDWSKAF
+638 GDWSDVF

-653 QHPTNKNT
+653 QYPTNKNTNVLI

>member
-1 MERSKKKQ
+1 MDKEHSEHGSKKKQ
-9 QRDPKPQFLVSAAD
+9 QRDFAPQFPVSAVD
-23 IEDKFQQAVAFHQAG
+23 IDEKFQQAVAFHQAG
-38 QLSQAEKICKQILTY
+38 QLAQAERMCKQILRY
-53 NSQNAEVFHFLGIIA
+53 NSQNAEAFHFLGIIA
-68 CQVGKYPVA
+68 CQTGKYPVA
-77 VDLITQ
+77 VDLIIH
-83 AIEIDSKQPPFYY
+83 AIEIDSKQSPFYY

-105 GKLEKATEAYQQV
+105 GKFMEAIEAYQQA
-118 IQIQPNHADAY
+118 IRIQPNHADAY
-129 NNLGTVFIN
+129 NNLGTIFIN
-138 QDRIDDAIEAYQQAI
+138 QNRIDDAIEAYQQAI
-153 RIQPNQGEA
+153 QIQPNQGEA

-169 FHSQERMEEAIEAY
+169 LHRQEKLEE
-183 QKAIQIQPNQGEAYN
+183 
-198 NLGIVFTNQGR
+198 
-209 IDDAIEA
+209 AIEA
-216 YQQAIRIQP
+216 YQQAI
-225 NQGEAYYN
+225 
-233 LGNAFHSQERME
+233 
-245 EAIEAYQK
+245 
-253 AIQIQ
+253 QIQ
-258 PNRVEAYNNLGVV
+258 PNYVDAYNNLGVV
-271 LIDQEKLEESVQ
+271 LIDHEKLRESVQ

-311 LEESIRIFQKATHL
+311 LEESIRIFQKATYI

-332 HNNLAMMLL
+332 HNNLAMTLL
-341 LKGNFENGWKQY
+341 LKGDFKNGWKQY
-353 EWRCQ
+353 EWRRQ

-363 FEKRDFPQPFWEG
+363 FEKRDFSQPFWEG
-376 TDLNDKSILVWTEQG
+376 TDPKDKSILVWTEQG
-391 IGDEIMFTS
+391 IGDEIMFSS
-400 ILPDLLNMNANI
+400 ILPDLLNRNANV
-412 IVESDRRMVSL
+412 IVESDTRMVSL
-423 FQRSFPKIQFIP
+423 FQRSFPKIRFIP

-448 IDYQVPIGSLGKWL
+448 VDYQTPIGSLGKWF
-462 RRDENSFILNRNTYL
+462 RTDKNSFILNRNTYL
-477 CACPKKTS
+477 YACPKKTS
-485 RKRKEYQELANGKI
+485 EIRKKYQELAKEKI

-507 TGINQR
+507 TGIDQR
-513 HTYTKKKKSTP
+513 LTYSKKKKSTL
-524 LEYWQPLLAQRNCY
+524 LEHWQPVLAQRNYC

-555 KHTDLKIYQDE
+555 KHNNLKIHQDE

-623 TLWYPRMRLFRQHRI
+623 TLWYPKMRLFRQHRI
-638 GDWSKAF
+638 GDWSDVF

-653 QHPTNKNT
+653 QYPTNKNTNVLI

>member
-1 MERSKKKQ
+1 MERKKQ
-9 QRDPKPQFLVSAAD
+9 QRDFAPQFPVSAVD
-23 IEDKFQQAVAFHQAG
+23 IDEKFQQAVAFHQAG

-68 CQVGKYPVA
+68 CQTGKYPVA
-77 VDLITQ
+77 VDLIIH
-83 AIEIDSKQPPFYY
+83 AIEIDSKQSPFYY

-105 GKLEKATEAYQQV
+105 GKFMEAIEAYQQA
-118 IQIQPNHADAY
+118 IRIQPNHADAY
-129 NNLGTVFIN
+129 NNLGTIFIN
-138 QDRIDDAIEAYQQAI
+138 QNRIDDAIEAYQQAI
-153 RIQPNQGEA
+153 QIQPNQGEA

-169 FHSQERMEEAIEAY
+169 LHRQEKLEE
-183 QKAIQIQPNQGEAYN
+183 
-198 NLGIVFTNQGR
+198 
-209 IDDAIEA
+209 AIEA

-225 NQGEAYYN
+225 NY
-233 LGNAFHSQERME
+233 
-245 EAIEAYQK
+245 
-253 AIQIQ
+253 
-258 PNRVEAYNNLGVV
+258 VDAYNNLGVV
-271 LIDQEKLEESVQ
+271 LIDHEKLEESVQ

-311 LEESIRIFQKATHL
+311 LEESIRIFQKATYI
-325 QPNHAEA
+325 QPNHAES
-332 HNNLAMMLL
+332 HNNLAMTLL
-341 LKGNFENGWKQY
+341 LKGDFKNGWKQY
-353 EWRCQ
+353 EWRRQ

-376 TDLNDKSILVWTEQG
+376 TDPKDKSILVWTEQG
-391 IGDEIMFTS
+391 IGDEIMFSS
-400 ILPDLLNMNANI
+400 ILPDLLNRNANV
-412 IVESDRRMVSL
+412 IVESDTRMVSL
-423 FQRSFPKIQFIP
+423 FQRSFPKIRFIP

-448 IDYQVPIGSLGKWL
+448 VDYQTPIGSLGKWF
-462 RRDENSFILNRNTYL
+462 RTDKNSFILNRNTYL
-477 CACPKKTS
+477 RACPKKTS
-485 RKRKEYQELANGKI
+485 EIRKKYQELAKEKI

-513 HTYTKKKKSTP
+513 QTYSKKKKSTL
-524 LEYWQPLLAQRNCY
+524 LEHWQPVLAQRNYY

-555 KHTDLKIYQDE
+555 KHNNLKIHQDE
-566 EIDSLS
+566 EINSLS

-623 TLWYPRMRLFRQHRI
+623 TLWYPKMRLFRQHRI
-638 GDWSKAF
+638 GDWSDVF

-653 QHPTNKNT
+653 QYPTNKNTNVLI

>member
-1 MERSKKKQ
+1 MDKEHSEHGSKKKQ
-9 QRDPKPQFLVSAAD
+9 QRDFAPQFPVSAVD
-23 IEDKFQQAVAFHQAG
+23 IDEKFQQAVAFHQAG
-38 QLSQAEKICKQILTY
+38 QLAQAERICKQILTY
-53 NSQNAEVFHFLGIIA
+53 NSQNAEAFHFLGIIA
-68 CQVGKYPVA
+68 CQTGKYPVA
-77 VDLITQ
+77 VDLIIH
-83 AIEIDSKQPPFYY
+83 AIEIDSKQSPFYY

-105 GKLEKATEAYQQV
+105 GKFMEAIEAYQQA
-118 IQIQPNHADAY
+118 IRIQPNHADAY
-129 NNLGTVFIN
+129 NNLGTIFIN
-138 QDRIDDAIEAYQQAI
+138 QNRIDDAIEAYQQAI
-153 RIQPNQGEA
+153 QIQPNQGEA

-169 FHSQERMEEAIEAY
+169 LHRQEKLEE
-183 QKAIQIQPNQGEAYN
+183 
-198 NLGIVFTNQGR
+198 
-209 IDDAIEA
+209 AIEA
-216 YQQAIRIQP
+216 YQQAI
-225 NQGEAYYN
+225 
-233 LGNAFHSQERME
+233 
-245 EAIEAYQK
+245 
-253 AIQIQ
+253 QIQ
-258 PNRVEAYNNLGVV
+258 PNYVDAYNNLGVV
-271 LIDQEKLEESVQ
+271 LIDHEKLRESVQ

-311 LEESIRIFQKATHL
+311 LEESIRIFQKAIYI

-332 HNNLAMMLL
+332 HNNLAMTLL
-341 LKGNFENGWKQY
+341 LKGDFKNGWKQY
-353 EWRCQ
+353 EWRRQ

-363 FEKRDFPQPFWEG
+363 FEKRDFSQPFWEG
-376 TDLNDKSILVWTEQG
+376 TDPKDKSILVWTEQG
-391 IGDEIMFTS
+391 IGDEIMFSS
-400 ILPDLLNMNANI
+400 ILPDLLSRNANV
-412 IVESDRRMVSL
+412 IVESDTRMVSL
-423 FQRSFPKIQFIP
+423 FQRSFPKIRFIP

-448 IDYQVPIGSLGKWL
+448 VDYQTPIGSLGKWF
-462 RRDENSFILNRNTYL
+462 RTDNNSFILNRNTYL
-477 CACPKKTS
+477 YACPKKTS
-485 RKRKEYQELANGKI
+485 EIRKKYQELAKEKI

-507 TGINQR
+507 TGIDQR
-513 HTYTKKKKSTP
+513 QTYSKKKKSTL
-524 LEYWQPLLAQRNCY
+524 LEHWQPVLAQRNCY

-555 KHTDLKIYQDE
+555 KHNNLKIHQDE

-623 TLWYPRMRLFRQHRI
+623 TLWYPKMRLFRQHRI
-638 GDWSKAF
+638 GDWSDVF

-653 QHPTNKNT
+653 QYPTNKNTNVLI

>member
-1 MERSKKKQ
+1 MDKEHSEHGSKKKQ
-9 QRDPKPQFLVSAAD
+9 QRDFAPQFPVSAVD
-23 IEDKFQQAVAFHQAG
+23 IDEKFQQAVAFHQAG
-38 QLSQAEKICKQILTY
+38 QLAQAERICKQILTY
-53 NSQNAEVFHFLGIIA
+53 NSQNAEAFHFLGIIA
-68 CQVGKYPVA
+68 CQTGKYPVA
-77 VDLITQ
+77 VDLIIH
-83 AIEIDSKQPPFYY
+83 AIEIDSKQSPFYY

-105 GKLEKATEAYQQV
+105 GKFMEAIEAYQQA
-118 IQIQPNHADAY
+118 IRIQPNHADAY

-138 QDRIDDAIEAYQQAI
+138 QNRIDDAIEVYQQAI
-153 RIQPNQGEA
+153 QIQPNQGEA

-169 FHSQERMEEAIEAY
+169 LHRQEKLEE
-183 QKAIQIQPNQGEAYN
+183 
-198 NLGIVFTNQGR
+198 
-209 IDDAIEA
+209 AIEA
-216 YQQAIRIQP
+216 YQQAI
-225 NQGEAYYN
+225 
-233 LGNAFHSQERME
+233 
-245 EAIEAYQK
+245 
-253 AIQIQ
+253 QIQ
-258 PNRVEAYNNLGVV
+258 PNYVDAYNNLGVV
-271 LIDQEKLEESVQ
+271 LIDHEKLRESVQ

-311 LEESIRIFQKATHL
+311 LEESIRIFQKATYI

-332 HNNLAMMLL
+332 HNNLAMTLL
-341 LKGNFENGWKQY
+341 LKGDFKNGWKQY
-353 EWRCQ
+353 EWRRQ

-363 FEKRDFPQPFWEG
+363 FEKRDFSQPFWEG
-376 TDLNDKSILVWTEQG
+376 TDPKAKSILVWTEQG
-391 IGDEIMFTS
+391 IGDEIMFSS
-400 ILPDLLNMNANI
+400 ILPDLLSRNANV
-412 IVESDRRMVSL
+412 IVESDTRMVSL
-423 FQRSFPKIQFIP
+423 FQRSFPKIRFIP

-448 IDYQVPIGSLGKWL
+448 MDYQTPIGSLGKWF
-462 RRDENSFILNRNTYL
+462 RTDNNSFILNRNTYL
-477 CACPKKTS
+477 YACPKKTS
-485 RKRKEYQELANGKI
+485 EIRKKYQELAKEKI

-507 TGINQR
+507 TGIDQR
-513 HTYTKKKKSTP
+513 QTYSKKKKSTL
-524 LEYWQPLLAQRNCY
+524 LEHWQPVLAQRNCY

-555 KHTDLKIYQDE
+555 KHNNLKIHQDE

-623 TLWYPRMRLFRQHRI
+623 TLWYPKMRLFRQHRI
-638 GDWSKAF
+638 GDWSDVF

-653 QHPTNKNT
+653 QYPTNKNTNVLI

>member
-1 MERSKKKQ
+1 MESKKKQ
-9 QRDPKPQFLVSAAD
+9 QRDFAPQSSVSAVD
-23 IEDKFQQAVAFHQAG
+23 IDEKLQQAAAFHQAG
-38 QLSQAEKICKQILTY
+38 QLEQAERICKQILTY
-53 NSQNAEVFHFLGIIA
+53 NSQNAEAFHFLGIIA
-68 CQVGKYPVA
+68 CQTGKYPVA
-77 VDLITQ
+77 VDLIIH
-83 AIEIDSKQPPFYY
+83 AIEIDSKQSPFYY

-105 GKLEKATEAYQQV
+105 GKFMEAIEAYQQA
-118 IQIQPNHADAY
+118 IRIQPNHADAY

-138 QDRIDDAIEAYQQAI
+138 QNRIDDAIEAYQQAI
-153 RIQPNQGEA
+153 QIQPNQGEA

-169 FHSQERMEEAIEAY
+169 LHRQEKLEE
-183 QKAIQIQPNQGEAYN
+183 
-198 NLGIVFTNQGR
+198 
-209 IDDAIEA
+209 AIEA
-216 YQQAIRIQP
+216 YQQAI
-225 NQGEAYYN
+225 
-233 LGNAFHSQERME
+233 
-245 EAIEAYQK
+245 
-253 AIQIQ
+253 QIQ
-258 PNRVEAYNNLGVV
+258 PNHADAYNNLGVV
-271 LIDQEKLEESVQ
+271 LIDHEKLRESVQ

-311 LEESIRIFQKATHL
+311 LEESIRIFQKAIYI

-332 HNNLAMMLL
+332 HNNLAMTLL
-341 LKGNFENGWKQY
+341 LKGDFKNGWKQY
-353 EWRCQ
+353 EWRRQ

-363 FEKRDFPQPFWEG
+363 FEKRDFSQPFWEG
-376 TDLNDKSILVWTEQG
+376 TDPKDKSILVWTEQG
-391 IGDEIMFTS
+391 IGDEIMFSS
-400 ILPDLLNMNANI
+400 ILPDLLNRNANV
-412 IVESDRRMVSL
+412 IVESDTRMVSL
-423 FQRSFPKIQFIP
+423 FQRSFPKIRFIP

-448 IDYQVPIGSLGKWL
+448 MDYQTPIGSLGKWF
-462 RRDENSFILNRNTYL
+462 RTDNNSFILNRNTYL
-477 CACPKKTS
+477 YACPKKTS
-485 RKRKEYQELANGKI
+485 EIRKKYQELAKEKI

-507 TGINQR
+507 TGIDQR
-513 HTYTKKKKSTP
+513 QTYSKKKKSTL
-524 LEYWQPLLAQRNCY
+524 LEHWQPVLAQRNCY

-555 KHTDLKIYQDE
+555 KHNNLKIHQDE

-623 TLWYPRMRLFRQHRI
+623 TLWYPKMRLFRQHRI
-638 GDWSKAF
+638 GDWSDVF
-645 QQVKLALE
+645 QQVKSALE
-653 QHPTNKNT
+653 QYLTNKNTNVLI

>member
-1 MERSKKKQ
+1 MDKEHSEHGSKKKQ
-9 QRDPKPQFLVSAAD
+9 QRDFAPQFPVSAVD
-23 IEDKFQQAVAFHQAG
+23 IDEKFQQAVAFHQAG
-38 QLSQAEKICKQILTY
+38 QLAQAERICKQILTY
-53 NSQNAEVFHFLGIIA
+53 NSQNAEAFHFLGIIA
-68 CQVGKYPVA
+68 CQTGKYPVA
-77 VDLITQ
+77 VDLIIH
-83 AIEIDSKQPPFYY
+83 AIEIDSKQSPFYY

-105 GKLEKATEAYQQV
+105 GKFMEAIEAYQQA
-118 IQIQPNHADAY
+118 IRIQPNHADAY
-129 NNLGTVFIN
+129 NNLGTIFIN
-138 QDRIDDAIEAYQQAI
+138 QNRIDDAIEAYQQAI
-153 RIQPNQGEA
+153 QIQPNQGEA

-169 FHSQERMEEAIEAY
+169 LHRQEKLEE
-183 QKAIQIQPNQGEAYN
+183 
-198 NLGIVFTNQGR
+198 
-209 IDDAIEA
+209 AIEA
-216 YQQAIRIQP
+216 YQQAI
-225 NQGEAYYN
+225 
-233 LGNAFHSQERME
+233 
-245 EAIEAYQK
+245 
-253 AIQIQ
+253 QIQ
-258 PNRVEAYNNLGVV
+258 PNYVDAYNNLGVV
-271 LIDQEKLEESVQ
+271 LIDHEKLRESVQ

-311 LEESIRIFQKATHL
+311 LEESIRIFQKAIYI

-332 HNNLAMMLL
+332 HNNLAMTLL
-341 LKGNFENGWKQY
+341 LKGDFKNGWKQY
-353 EWRCQ
+353 EWRRQ

-363 FEKRDFPQPFWEG
+363 FEKRDFSQPFWEG
-376 TDLNDKSILVWTEQG
+376 TDPKAKSILVWTEQG
-391 IGDEIMFTS
+391 IGDEIMFSS
-400 ILPDLLNMNANI
+400 ILPDLLSRNANV
-412 IVESDRRMVSL
+412 IVESDTRMVSL
-423 FQRSFPKIQFIP
+423 FQRSFPKIRFIP

-448 IDYQVPIGSLGKWL
+448 VDYQTPIGSLGKWF
-462 RRDENSFILNRNTYL
+462 RTDKNSFILNRNTYL
-477 CACPKKTS
+477 YACPKKTS
-485 RKRKEYQELANGKI
+485 EIRKKYQELAKEKI

-507 TGINQR
+507 TGIDQR
-513 HTYTKKKKSTP
+513 QTYSKKKKSTL
-524 LEYWQPLLAQRNCY
+524 LEHWQPVLAQRNCY

-555 KHTDLKIYQDE
+555 KHNNLKIHQDE

-623 TLWYPRMRLFRQHRI
+623 TLWYPKMRLFRQHRI
-638 GDWSKAF
+638 GDWSDVF

-653 QHPTNKNT
+653 QYPTNKNTNVLI

>member
-1 MERSKKKQ
+1 MDKEHSEHGSKKKQ
-9 QRDPKPQFLVSAAD
+9 QRDFAPQFPVSAVD
-23 IEDKFQQAVAFHQAG
+23 IDEKFQQAVAFHQAG
-38 QLSQAEKICKQILTY
+38 QLAQAERICKQILTY
-53 NSQNAEVFHFLGIIA
+53 NSQNAEAFHFLGIIA
-68 CQVGKYPVA
+68 CQTGKYPVA
-77 VDLITQ
+77 VDLIIH
-83 AIEIDSKQPPFYY
+83 AIEIDSKQSPFYY

-105 GKLEKATEAYQQV
+105 GKFMEAIEAYQQA
-118 IQIQPNHADAY
+118 IRIQPNHADAY
-129 NNLGTVFIN
+129 NNLGTIFIN
-138 QDRIDDAIEAYQQAI
+138 QNRIDDAIEAYQQAI
-153 RIQPNQGEA
+153 QIQPNQGEA

-169 FHSQERMEEAIEAY
+169 LHRQEKLEE
-183 QKAIQIQPNQGEAYN
+183 
-198 NLGIVFTNQGR
+198 
-209 IDDAIEA
+209 AIEA

-225 NQGEAYYN
+225 NHAD
-233 LGNAFHSQERME
+233 
-245 EAIEAYQK
+245 
-253 AIQIQ
+253 
-258 PNRVEAYNNLGVV
+258 AYNNLGVV
-271 LIDQEKLEESVQ
+271 LIDHEKLGESVQ

-289 EIQPNYAD
+289 EIRPNYAD

-304 ALREQGK
+304 ALREQGQ
-311 LEESIRIFQKATHL
+311 LEESIRIFQKATYI

-332 HNNLAMMLL
+332 HNNLAMTLL
-341 LKGNFENGWKQY
+341 LKGDFKNGWKQY
-353 EWRCQ
+353 EWRRQ

-363 FEKRDFPQPFWEG
+363 FEKRDFSQPFWEG
-376 TDLNDKSILVWTEQG
+376 TDPKAKSILVWTEQG
-391 IGDEIMFTS
+391 IGDEIMFSS
-400 ILPDLLNMNANI
+400 ILPDLLNRNANV
-412 IVESDRRMVSL
+412 IVESDTRMVSL
-423 FQRSFPKIQFIP
+423 FQRSFPKIRFIP

-448 IDYQVPIGSLGKWL
+448 VDYQTPIGSLGKWF
-462 RRDENSFILNRNTYL
+462 RTDNNSFILNRNTYL
-477 CACPKKTS
+477 YACPKKTS
-485 RKRKEYQELANGKI
+485 EIRKKYQELAKEKI

-507 TGINQR
+507 TGIDQR
-513 HTYTKKKKSTP
+513 QTYSKKKKSTL
-524 LEYWQPLLAQRNCY
+524 LEHWQPVLAQRNCY

-555 KHTDLKIYQDE
+555 KHNNLKIHQDE

-623 TLWYPRMRLFRQHRI
+623 TLWYPKMRLFRQHRI
-638 GDWSKAF
+638 GDWSDVF

-653 QHPTNKNT
+653 QYPTNKNTNVLI

>member
-138 QDRIDDAIEAYQQAI
+138 QD
-153 RIQPNQGEA
+153 
-162 YYNLGNA
+162 
-169 FHSQERMEEAIEAY
+169 
-183 QKAIQIQPNQGEAYN
+183 
-198 NLGIVFTNQGR
+198 R

-555 KHTDLKIYQDE
+555 KHNNLKIHQDE
-566 EIDSLS
+566 EINSLS

-623 TLWYPRMRLFRQHRI
+623 TLWYPKMRLFRQHRI
-638 GDWSKAF
+638 GDWSDVF

-653 QHPTNKNT
+653 QYPTNKNTNVLI

>member
-1 MERSKKKQ
+1 MERKKQ
-9 QRDPKPQFLVSAAD
+9 QRDFAPQFPVSAVD
-23 IEDKFQQAVAFHQAG
+23 IDEKFQQAVAFHQAG
-38 QLSQAEKICKQILTY
+38 QLAQAERMCKQILRY
-53 NSQNAEVFHFLGIIA
+53 NSQNAEAFHFLGIIA
-68 CQVGKYPVA
+68 CQTGKYPVA
-77 VDLITQ
+77 VDLIIH
-83 AIEIDSKQPPFYY
+83 AIEIDPKHAPCYY
-96 SLANALREQ
+96 ILANALLVQ
-105 GKLEKATEAYQQV
+105 DKLLEAIEAYQQA
-118 IQIQPNHADAY
+118 IRIQPNHADAY
-129 NNLGTVFIN
+129 NNLGTIFIN
-138 QDRIDDAIEAYQQAI
+138 QNRIDDAIEAYQQAI
-153 RIQPNQGEA
+153 QIQPNQGEA

-169 FHSQERMEEAIEAY
+169 LHRQEKLEE
-183 QKAIQIQPNQGEAYN
+183 
-198 NLGIVFTNQGR
+198 
-209 IDDAIEA
+209 AIEA

-225 NQGEAYYN
+225 NYAD
-233 LGNAFHSQERME
+233 
-245 EAIEAYQK
+245 
-253 AIQIQ
+253 
-258 PNRVEAYNNLGVV
+258 AYNNLGVV
-271 LIDQEKLEESVQ
+271 LIDHEKLEESVQ

-311 LEESIRIFQKATHL
+311 LEESIRIFQKAIYI
-325 QPNHAEA
+325 QPNYAEA
-332 HNNLAMMLL
+332 HNNLAMTLL
-341 LKGNFENGWKQY
+341 LKGDFKNGWKQY
-353 EWRCQ
+353 EWRRQ

-376 TDLNDKSILVWTEQG
+376 TDPKDKSILVWTEQG
-391 IGDEIMFTS
+391 IGDEIMFSS
-400 ILPDLLNMNANI
+400 ILPDLLNRNANV
-412 IVESDRRMVSL
+412 IVESDTRMVSL
-423 FQRSFPKIQFIP
+423 FQRSFPKTRFIP

-448 IDYQVPIGSLGKWL
+448 VDYQTPIGSLGKWF
-462 RRDENSFILNRNTYL
+462 RTDKNSFILNRNTYL
-477 CACPKKTS
+477 RACPKKTS
-485 RKRKEYQELANGKI
+485 EIRKKYQELAKEKI

-513 HTYTKKKKSTP
+513 QTYSKKKKSTL
-524 LEYWQPLLAQRNCY
+524 LEHWQPVLAQRNYC

-555 KHTDLKIYQDE
+555 KHNNLKIHQDE

-623 TLWYPRMRLFRQHRI
+623 TLWYPKMRLFRQHRI
-638 GDWSKAF
+638 GDWSDVF

-653 QHPTNKNT
+653 QYPTNKNTNVLI